1 MQTREADNRK
11 VCPSAKETVI
21 RVRGLRK
28 SYGDVVA
35 VDGVDLDVYRGEI
48 FGILG
53 PEGSGKTTTL
63 EMIEGLSKP
72 DAGEVEVAGYDAV
85 REPLKLKRIVGM
97 QLQTTALFDFLTIRE
112 TLELF
117 AELCDADSSPR
128 RIDGLL
134 ESVSLAREAKVRV
147 DGLSADQQQ
156 RLSLALTIVN
166 DPKIVFLDEPT
177 KGLDP
182 QARQNLWDL
191 VEGIRAGG
199 RSVVLATPCA
209 EEAEALCDRV
219 AILDR
224 GRLRSTLWG
233 GPGPGSP

>member
-63 EMIEGLSKP
+63 EMIKGLSKP

-134 ESVSLAREAKVRV
+134 GSVSLARETKVRV

-156 RLSLALTIVN
+156 RLSLALALVN

-199 RSVVLATPCA
+199 RSVVLATRCA

-233 GPGPGSP
+233 GPEPGSP